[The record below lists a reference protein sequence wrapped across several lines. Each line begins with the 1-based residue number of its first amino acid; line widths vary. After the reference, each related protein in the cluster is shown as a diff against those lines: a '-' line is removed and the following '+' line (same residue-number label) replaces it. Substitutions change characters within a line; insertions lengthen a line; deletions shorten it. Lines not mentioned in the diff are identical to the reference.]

1 MTKKKRFKPYGLW
14 PSQVSPEMTGNQLE
28 FSELTWTDSGCLL
41 WKERSSNQ
49 ASLQIW
55 DPDLGETRN
64 LSRDINIGG
73 GILYGGGSFT
83 VRGDQVILVEK
94 GSNQLYLASTHHQ
107 VPHKITSTLM
117 RSATPQLSPFS
128 QRLVFIHSD
137 GELDT
142 IQTLDISDSFLPK
155 TLVSG
160 ADFYNY
166 PRWHPDGTHLAW
178 ISWNHPHMPWDSSQL
193 WIGDLDYQGGDFPTL
208 NHIIPIA
215 GGEGISI
222 VQPEFS
228 PDGQYL
234 TYISDQSGW
243 WQLYIYNLK
252 SGESRQLTSTRADHG
267 LPPWLQDQRSYSFS
281 SDSQWIYFLRYQVG
295 FASLWQ
301 LELESGKESQVY
313 LDEGYTWLESL
324 AINQGDQIALVASGG
339 ALPQRIICISPAGE
353 SEIIKHSTAKILDRN
368 LFSLP
373 EAISWNHPQGGK
385 VHGLFY
391 KPHHPSYHGQG
402 KPPLILIIH
411 SGPTR
416 QKWAEFQPRAQYFT
430 SRGYAVLEINY
441 RGSTG
446 YGREYWEMLRGN
458 WGDLDVNDCVSGAN
472 YLSQQGWV
480 DPEKIALLGS
490 SSGGLTVFQILVLFP
505 GVFKAGISL
514 YGITNHLSLLDDPP
528 KFERH
533 YSSWLLGPYPE
544 MAEVYRARSPL
555 FNSGQI
561 IDPLVIFQGGED
573 PIVPQDQ
580 AEEIVKVLKNNGVPH
595 EYHLYPEEGHGF
607 KKTENVIDFYQK
619 VETFLRKYLIEE

>member
-166 PRWHPDGTHLAW
+166 PRWHPDGTHLSW

-243 WQLYIYNLK
+243 
-252 SGESRQLTSTRADHG
+252 
-267 LPPWLQDQRSYSFS
+267 
-281 SDSQWIYFLRYQVG
+281 
-295 FASLWQ
+295 
-301 LELESGKESQVY
+301 
-313 LDEGYTWLESL
+313 
-324 AINQGDQIALVASGG
+324 
-339 ALPQRIICISPAGE
+339 
-353 SEIIKHSTAKILDRN
+353 
-368 LFSLP
+368 
-373 EAISWNHPQGGK
+373 
-385 VHGLFY
+385 
-391 KPHHPSYHGQG
+391 
-402 KPPLILIIH
+402 
-411 SGPTR
+411 
-416 QKWAEFQPRAQYFT
+416 
-430 SRGYAVLEINY
+430 
-441 RGSTG
+441 
-446 YGREYWEMLRGN
+446 
-458 WGDLDVNDCVSGAN
+458 
-472 YLSQQGWV
+472 
-480 DPEKIALLGS
+480 
-490 SSGGLTVFQILVLFP
+490 
-505 GVFKAGISL
+505 
-514 YGITNHLSLLDDPP
+514 
-528 KFERH
+528 
-533 YSSWLLGPYPE
+533 
-544 MAEVYRARSPL
+544 
-555 FNSGQI
+555 
-561 IDPLVIFQGGED
+561 
-573 PIVPQDQ
+573 
-580 AEEIVKVLKNNGVPH
+580 
-595 EYHLYPEEGHGF
+595 
-607 KKTENVIDFYQK
+607 
-619 VETFLRKYLIEE
+619 

>member
-1 MTKKKRFKPYGLW
+1 MPQKSLLETYGLW
-14 PSQVSPEMTGNQLE
+14 PSQVSPEMTGNLLE

-55 DPDLGETRN
+55 DPDQGETRN

-73 GILYGGGSFT
+73 GILYGGGSYT

-107 VPHKITSTLM
+107 IPQKITSTLT
-117 RSATPQLSPFS
+117 RSATPQLSPVS
-128 QRLVFIHSD
+128 QKLVFIHSD

-142 IQTLDISDSFLPK
+142 VQHLDISDPCLPK

-166 PRWHPDGTHLAW
+166 PRWHPDETHLAW
-178 ISWNHPHMPWDSSQL
+178 ISWDHPHMPWDSSQL
-193 WIGDLDYQGGDFPTL
+193 WLGDLDYQTGDFPTL
-208 NHIIPIA
+208 NQIIPIA

-222 VQPEFS
+222 VQSEFS

-234 TYISDQSGW
+234 TYVSDQSGW
-243 WQLYIYNLK
+243 WQLHIYNLK
-252 SGESRQLTSTRADHG
+252 SGESRQLTSSRADHG
-267 LPPWLQDQRSYSFS
+267 LPPWLQDQRSYGFC
-281 SDSQWIYFLRYQVG
+281 SDSQRIYFLRYQVG

-301 LELESGKESQVY
+301 LELESGKESQIY

-324 AINQGDQIALVASGG
+324 AINQEDQIALVASGG
-339 ALPQRIICISPAGE
+339 ALPQRIICVSPAGE
-353 SEIIKHSTAKILDRN
+353 SEIVKHSTAKILDRN

-373 EAISWNHPQGGK
+373 EAISWNHPQGGEI
-385 VHGLFY
+385 HGLFY
-391 KPHHPSYHGQG
+391 KPHHPSYQGQG
-402 KPPLILIIH
+402 KPPLIMIIH

-446 YGREYWEMLRGN
+446 YGREYWEVLRGN
-458 WGDLDVNDCVSGAN
+458 WGDMDVIDCVSGAN
-472 YLSQQGWV
+472 YLHQQGWV

-490 SSGGLTVFQILVLFP
+490 SSGGLTVLQILVLFP
-505 GVFKAGISL
+505 GIFKAGISL
-514 YGITNHLSLLDDPP
+514 YGITNHISLLDNSP

-561 IDPLVIFQGGED
+561 IDPVVIFQGGED

-607 KKTENVIDFYQK
+607 KKTENVIDLYQK